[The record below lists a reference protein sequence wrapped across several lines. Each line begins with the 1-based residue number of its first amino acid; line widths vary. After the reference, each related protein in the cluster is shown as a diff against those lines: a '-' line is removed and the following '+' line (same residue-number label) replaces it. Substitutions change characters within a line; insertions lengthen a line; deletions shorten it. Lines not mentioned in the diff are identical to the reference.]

1 MSTHDCHCGGADCG
15 CCSGVA
21 TMTPM
26 EISPRPALPA
36 LPCRVGTHGRFLAS
50 MKARL
55 PGMEVIAPGDDG
67 QTMVSHRPLQ
77 ALTTRDPADPAL
89 ALLDAWACVGD
100 VLTFYQERI
109 ANEGY
114 LRTAVQ
120 RRSLVELARLV
131 GYQPRAGVSASVH
144 LSYNVDTQ
152 QAEAV
157 DVPLGTRAQS
167 IPGPDELPQMF
178 ETDEPLQ
185 ARREWNDLGIRRQR
199 PQWIDADALPALNL
213 LYVAGVDSQAQAGDL
228 LLFEFAEGAMRYQ
241 ARRVLAVVTDFEAQR
256 TTLQLQPLG
265 ARVPQALPL
274 LQQLVREL
282 QRLQDND
289 QGDVRGLRNATRLR
303 DGLYLGVEA
312 WPLVEWAEQ
321 LLTGVQGKAR
331 DAITGFGDA
340 LKALD
345 VPANGA
351 VVSTPDDA
359 VAALLMPP
367 QVQAANRLRL
377 RRDLGD
383 AFAPGADLQPQL
395 ITGFAPRL
403 KDAYY
408 DAWRGSNAGAKPSAL
423 QAVYLLGA
431 GQALF
436 GATSAHPVPASDDH
450 GLPSLQSWPDWR
462 YAADETASNAFL
474 PSADPLLASGALILV
489 SRAGEDFDDPPRL
502 DVLRVS
508 RTRNGPRS
516 AYGLSGDTLR
526 VDFGDGDGPTEWR
539 EVEGGKESRALI
551 TELRGT
557 WLYPQ
562 RRVLQLADAPILD
575 EVFGD
580 TLELALL
587 HEQLASGRW
596 VVVEGERS
604 DLAGVR
610 GVNAAELMMVAGLR
624 HGQDPDLPG
633 DRPHTTLQLATPLA
647 YRYYRASVVVR
658 GNVVAASHGE
668 TRREVLGSSDARRP
682 LQRFELR
689 QPPLTWRPA
698 PTALGATS
706 TLKVYVNDV
715 AWPEAPSLALLG
727 PDDRAF
733 VTTTD
738 GDGGT
743 AVVFGDGE
751 HGLRPPSG
759 VENLRAEYR
768 NGIGKGGNVRPGQV
782 ALMVTRPL
790 GLKDVVNPL
799 RASGGADRET
809 DALIRENAPRSII
822 ALDRLV
828 SVPDYA
834 DFTRMFAGIA
844 KAEARRLSDLAG
856 DVVQV
861 SYAGVEDMPI
871 DIDSDL
877 YRNLAQALRTL
888 GDPGLPVRL
897 VWRERIALVLQAR
910 LRLLPGYRW
919 EPVTTAVRARL
930 LARFGFDARA
940 LAQPALLCE
949 VIAAMQSVAGID
961 FVDVESFGGITDTEI
976 DPQSGQPRLVSQV
989 QITAQVE
996 RILHGD
1002 SAGKSLS
1009 AGATLQRPPPRVE
1022 ARPGRIEQGVARPAQ
1037 IACFMPSVAD
1047 TLILNP
1053 DS

>member
-1 MSTHDCHCGGADCG
+1 MSTHDCHCGGAQCG
-15 CCSGVA
+15 CCDGVA
-21 TMTPM
+21 TMTPVA
-26 EISPRPALPA
+26 IAPRPALPA
-36 LPCRVGTHGRFLAS
+36 LPYRVGTHGRFLAS

-55 PGMEVIAPGDDG
+55 SGMEATAPGEDG
-67 QTMVSHRPLQ
+67 QTLLHHRPLQ

-144 LSYNVDTQ
+144 LAYNVDEH
-152 QAEAV
+152 QAEPV
-157 DVPLGTRAQS
+157 EVPVGTRAQS

-185 ARREWNDLGIRRQR
+185 ARRVWNDLGIRRQR
-199 PQWIDADALPALNL
+199 PQRIDAATLPALNVV
-213 LYVAGVDSQAQAGDL
+213 YAAGVDTEASAGDL
-228 LLFEFAEGAMRYQ
+228 LLFEFATGAMRYQ
-241 ARRVLAVVTDFEAQR
+241 ARRVLALETDFEAQR
-256 TTLQLQPLG
+256 TTLRLQPL
-265 ARVPQALPL
+265 APLVPQALPL
-274 LQQLVREL
+274 LQDLVLEL
-282 QRLQDND
+282 QRLQDN
-289 QGDVRGLRNATRLR
+289 GDGDANAVRNATRLR
-303 DGLYLGVEA
+303 DGLLLGADA
-312 WPLVEWAEQ
+312 WPLAEWAERLQ
-321 LLTGVQGKAR
+321 NGVEGDSI
-331 DAITGFGDA
+331 DAIAKFGDA
-340 LKALD
+340 LKQLEL
-345 VPANGA
+345 PGA
-351 VVSTPDDA
+351 APIVSTPDEA
-359 VAALLMPP
+359 VEALLMPP

-383 AFAPGADLQPQL
+383 AFARGADLQPQL

-408 DAWRGSNAGAKPSAL
+408 DAWRGSTAGAAPSAL
-423 QAVYLLGA
+423 QAVYLLGP

-436 GATSAHPVPASDDH
+436 GATSAHPVPATDSP
-450 GLPSLQSWPDWR
+450 GLPALESWSDWHYAPD
-462 YAADETASNAFL
+462 ESSSNAFL
-474 PSADPLLASGALILV
+474 ASAAPLLASGALILV
-489 SRAGEDFDDPPRL
+489 SRAGEDVDDLPRL
-502 DVLRVS
+502 EVLRVARARS
-508 RTRNGPRS
+508 GPRS
-516 AYGLSGDTLR
+516 AYGLSGDTTR
-526 VDFGDGDGPTEWR
+526 VEFGDADGPSQWR
-539 EVEGGKESRALI
+539 EVEVKEARVLI
-551 TELRGT
+551 TELRST
-557 WLYPQ
+557 WLHPQ
-562 RRVLQLADAPILD
+562 RRSLVLTDAPILD
-575 EVFGD
+575 DVAGG
-580 TLELALL
+580 TLELAPL
-587 HEQLASGRW
+587 HEQLGSGRW

-604 DLAGVR
+604 DIAGVR
-610 GVNAAELMMVAGLR
+610 GVRAAELMMVAGLR
-624 HGQDPDLPG
+624 HGQDPNLPG

-647 YRYYRASVVVR
+647 YRYYRASVRIR

-682 LQRFELR
+682 LQRFDLR

-698 PTALGATS
+698 PTALGALS

-715 AWPEAPSLALLG
+715 AWPEAQSLAMLG
-727 PDDRAF
+727 PHDRAF

-759 VENLRAEYR
+759 FENLRAEYR
-768 NGIGKGGNVRPGQV
+768 NGLGKGGNVRPGQV

-809 DALIRENAPRSII
+809 EALIRENAPRSVI

-828 SVPDYA
+828 SVSDYA

-844 KAEARRLSDLAG
+844 KADAQRLADMAG
-856 DVVQV
+856 DYVQI

-888 GDPGLPVRL
+888 GDSGLPIRL

-919 EPVTTAVRARL
+919 EPVATAVRTRL

-949 VIAAMQSVAGID
+949 AIAAIQSVAGID
-961 FVDVESFGGITDTEI
+961 WVDVDSFGGITDTEI
-976 DPQSGQPRLVSQV
+976 DPQSGQPRLVSQA
-989 QITAQVE
+989 QITAQVQ

-1002 SAGKSLS
+1002 NAGKSLS
-1009 AGATLQRPPPRVE
+1009 VGAALQRPPPRVE

-1037 IACFMPSVAD
+1037 IACFMASVAD

>member
-15 CCSGVA
+15 CCGGVS
-21 TMTPM
+21 TMTPVQ
-26 EISPRPALPA
+26 ISPRPALPA
-36 LPCRVGTHGRFLAS
+36 LPYRVGTHGRFLAS

-55 PGMEVIAPGDDG
+55 PGMEVVAPGEDG
-67 QTMVSHRPLQ
+67 QTMLSHRPLQ

-144 LSYNVDTQ
+144 LSYNLDTQ
-152 QAEAV
+152 QAEPV
-157 DVPLGTRAQS
+157 DVPPGTRAQS

-199 PQWIDADALPALNL
+199 PQRIDADALPALNV

-228 LLFEFAEGAMRYQ
+228 LLFAFADGAMRYQ
-241 ARRVLAVVTDFEAQR
+241 ARRVLAVEIDFEAQR
-256 TTLQLQPLG
+256 TTLHLQPLG
-265 ARVPQALPL
+265 PLVPQALPL
-274 LQQLVREL
+274 LQQLVFDL
-282 QRLQDND
+282 QRLQDNG
-289 QGDVRGLRNATRLR
+289 QGDARGLRSVTRLR

-312 WPLVEWAEQ
+312 WPLAEWSGHLQ
-321 LLTGVQGKAR
+321 TGVEGKAR
-331 DAITGFGDA
+331 DAIAKFGDA
-340 LKALD
+340 LKTLEL
-345 VPANGA
+345 PPSGT

-359 VAALLMPP
+359 VEALLMPP

-377 RRDLGD
+377 RRDLGA
-383 AFAPGADLQPQL
+383 AFARGADLQPQL

-423 QAVYLLGA
+423 QAIYLLGA
-431 GQALF
+431 GQTLF
-436 GATSAHPVPASDDH
+436 GATSAHPMPASDSN
-450 GLPSLQSWPDWR
+450 GLPALQSWPDWR
-462 YAADETASNAFL
+462 YAADETTSNAFL
-474 PSADPLLASGALILV
+474 ANADPLLASGALILV
-489 SRAGEDFDDPPRL
+489 SRPGEDFDDPPRL
-502 DVLRVS
+502 DVLRLA

-516 AYGLSGDTLR
+516 AYGLSGDTTR
-526 VDFGDGDGPTEWR
+526 IDFGDDKGPTEWR
-539 EVEGGKESRALI
+539 EVEGGKESRARI
-551 TELRGT
+551 TELRST

-562 RRVLQLADAPILD
+562 RRVLVLAEAPILD

-580 TLELALL
+580 TLELAPL

-604 DLAGVR
+604 DIAGVR

-624 HGQDPDLPG
+624 HGQDPNLPG

-647 YRYYRASVVVR
+647 YRYYRAGLGIR

-668 TRREVLGSSDARRP
+668 TRREVLGSSDARRA
-682 LQRFELR
+682 LQSFDLR

-706 TLKVYVNDV
+706 TLKIYVNDV
-715 AWPEAPSLALLG
+715 AWPEAPSLAMLG

-743 AVVFGDGE
+743 RVVFGDGE

-759 VENLRAEYR
+759 FENLRAEYR

-809 DALIRENAPRSII
+809 DALIRDNAPRSII

-828 SVPDYA
+828 SVSDYA

-844 KAEARRLSDLAG
+844 KADARRLADAAG
-856 DVVQV
+856 DYVQV
-861 SYAGVEDMPI
+861 SYAGVDDMPI

-888 GDPGLPVRL
+888 GDAALPVRL

-910 LRLLPGYRW
+910 LRLLPAYRW
-919 EPVTTAVRARL
+919 EAVAAEVRARL

-949 VIAAMQSVAGID
+949 VIAAIQSVAGID
-961 FVDVESFGGITDTEI
+961 WVDVDSFGGITDTEI
-976 DPQSGQPRLVSQV
+976 DPESGHPRLVSQA
-989 QITAQVE
+989 QITTQVQQ
-996 RILHGD
+996 ILHGD
-1002 SAGKSLS
+1002 DPGKSLQ
-1009 AGATLQRPPPRVE
+1009 AGAALQRPPPRVA
-1022 ARPGRIEQGVARPAQ
+1022 ARPGRIESGVARPAQ
-1037 IACFMPSVAD
+1037 IACFMASVAD

>member
-1 MSTHDCHCGGADCG
+1 MSTHECHCGGAHCG
-15 CCSGVA
+15 CCEGVT
-21 TMTPM
+21 TMTPVA
-26 EISPRPALPA
+26 IAPRPALPA
-36 LPCRVGTHGRFLAS
+36 LPYRVGSHGRFLAS
-50 MKARL
+50 MKVRL
-55 PGMEVIAPGDDG
+55 PGMEVVAPGEDG
-67 QTMVSHRPLQ
+67 QTPVSHRPLQ

-144 LSYNVDTQ
+144 LSYNVDEQ
-152 QAEAV
+152 QAEPV
-157 DVPLGTRAQS
+157 EVPVGTRAQS

-199 PQWIDADALPALNL
+199 PQAIDAATLPGLNVV
-213 LYVAGVDSQAQAGDL
+213 YVAGVDNDVHAGDL
-228 LLFEFAEGAMRYQ
+228 LLFEFAAGAMRYQ
-241 ARRVLAVVTDFEAQR
+241 ARRVLAMTIDFDAQR
-256 TTLQLQPLG
+256 TTLQLQPL
-265 ARVPQALPL
+265 APLLPQALPL
-274 LQQLVREL
+274 LEALLFDL
-282 QRLQDND
+282 QRLRD
-289 QGDVRGLRNATRLR
+289 QGHGDSRAIDNATRFR
-303 DGLYLGVEA
+303 NAAYLGA
-312 WPLVEWAEQ
+312 DLGPLAEWADV
-321 LLTGVQGKAR
+321 LRTGVEGEPFHAIGK
-331 DAITGFGDA
+331 FGDA
-340 LKALD
+340 LKALETPGA
-345 VPANGA
+345 PAVA
-351 VVSTPDDA
+351 STPDGA
-359 VAALLMPP
+359 VEALLLPP

-377 RRDLGD
+377 RRDLGS
-383 AFAPGADLQPQL
+383 AFARGADLQPQL
-395 ITGFAPRL
+395 ITAFAPRL
-403 KDAYY
+403 KDSYY
-408 DAWRGSNAGAKPSAL
+408 AAWRGSNAGAKPAAL
-423 QAVYLLGA
+423 QALYLLGA

-436 GATSAHPVPASDDH
+436 GATAARPLPATDSP
-450 GLPSLQSWPDWR
+450 GLPALESWDDWR
-462 YAADETASNAFL
+462 YAGDETETNAFL
-474 PSADPLLASGALILV
+474 ASADPLLAPGARVLV
-489 SRAGEDFDDPPRL
+489 SRPGDGLDDPPRL
-502 DVLRVS
+502 DVLQVT
-508 RTRNGPRS
+508 RTRTGPRS
-516 AYGLSGDTLR
+516 AYGVSGDTTR
-526 VDFGDGDGPTEWR
+526 ADFGDAGGPSKWR
-539 EVEGGKESRALI
+539 KIDSDKESRAFI
-551 TELRGT
+551 TELRAT
-557 WLYPQ
+557 WLHPQ
-562 RRVLQLADAPILD
+562 RRTLALAEAPILD
-575 EVFGD
+575 EVAGD
-580 TLELALL
+580 TLELAPL

-604 DLAGVR
+604 DIAGVR
-610 GVNAAELMMVAGLR
+610 GVTAAELMMVAGLR
-624 HGQDPDLPG
+624 HGQDPNLPG

-647 YRYYRASVVVR
+647 YRYYRASVRVR

-682 LQRFELR
+682 LQRFDLR

-715 AWPEAPSLALLG
+715 AWPEAPSLATLG

-743 AVVFGDGE
+743 TVVFGDGE

-809 DALIRENAPRSII
+809 EALIRENAPRSII

-828 SVPDYA
+828 SVSDYA

-844 KAEARRLSDLAG
+844 KADARRLADAAG
-856 DVVQV
+856 EYVQV
-861 SYAGVEDMPI
+861 SFAGVEDMPI

-877 YRNLAQALRTL
+877 YRNLADALRTL

-910 LRLLPGYRW
+910 LRLLPGFRW
-919 EPVTTAVRARL
+919 EPVATAVRANL
-930 LARFGFDARA
+930 LGHFGFEARA

-949 VIAAMQSVAGID
+949 AIAAIQSMPGTD
-961 FVDVESFGGITDTEI
+961 WVDVESFGGIADTEA
-976 DPQSGQPRLVSQV
+976 DPQSGQPRLVSQA
-989 QITAQVE
+989 QITAQV
-996 RILHGD
+996 RQILHGD
-1002 SAGKSLS
+1002 SEGKSF
-1009 AGATLQRPPPRVE
+1009 GANGPLQRPPARVE
-1022 ARPGRIEQGVARPAQ
+1022 ARPGRIENGTARPAQ
-1037 IACFMPSVAD
+1037 IACFMASVAD

-1053 DS
+1053 DA